1 MKVTLK
7 YFLLVS
13 KMNGQQ
19 HSLLENYAFLHRLR
33 ESRQTWCANEYGNPG
48 TLLIT
53 SIHMNSKKEERK
65 SLNKTVLVPL
75 SFVKLGEFSL

>member
-13 KMNGQQ
+13 EPNGQQ
-19 HSLLENYAFLHRLR
+19 HSLLEENYASVRRLHGSARAR
-33 ESRQTWCANEYGNPG
+33 CANEHGNPG

-53 SIHMNSKKEERK
+53 SIHMNLTSWRKKKKGRK
-65 SLNKTVLVPL
+65 KKSAKG
-75 SFVKLGEFSL
+75 KL